1 MDIVEALQNSTAPQD
16 ATVCEDQTRD
26 SEGSFKLEDPTEVT
40 AGETFFQ
47 PVCIT
52 PTTKVLPKAVR
63 TNSGSERAHTLFT
76 ASDGA

>member
-1 MDIVEALQNSTAPQD
+1 MYIVKVLQNSTAPQD
-16 ATVCEDQTRD
+16 ATLCEDQTRD

-63 TNSGSERAHTLFT
+63 KNSGSECVHTLFT
-76 ASDGA
+76 ASDGS